1 MSPLTSNLPA
11 PSTPA
16 LPYRPSRLLHLASYA
31 MAWTWGLILLAALF
45 LVLVWGA
52 LHGLIVPRI
61 GEWRPTIE
69 NRLTHLIGVPVRI
82 GSITAES
89 HTLVPS
95 FELQDVR
102 LLDSTGRDAL
112 VLKKITALLSPR
124 SLMQL
129 RFEQLVIDQPEL
141 DILRNAQGKIYVAGL
156 DMNTQ
161 SAQDGASTAAADWF
175 FSQREFVIRSGTVRW
190 TDELRGAPPLA
201 LNQVDFVVRNPGR
214 RHLFRLDATPA
225 VGWGERFSV
234 VGQMLSPLISRHPG
248 QWQEWD
254 GELYADFSRIDVK
267 QLKGYADLGIEITRG
282 SGALRAWATLEK
294 GQIAAATADVK
305 LNQVDVRLA
314 KDLQPIAIQAVSGR
328 LTGQA
333 VSGGLRVSTEDLAFR
348 TQDGIQWPGGNLT
361 FMQTAP
367 ENLAQAV
374 GELGADRLDVTALAQ
389 IADRL
394 PLGTTTHN
402 LIHSLA
408 PKGLITT
415 IKASWQGPL
424 NAPSKYEAQGRVQDL
439 SVAAVYANTAL
450 HGAAAAQNR
459 PGVRGA
465 TVDFKLNQL
474 GGEAKLLISK
484 GAVELPGAFEEP
496 VVLFDRLSTD
506 AKWAINGEKIDLLLN
521 RIQFSNADTEGE
533 VQAHWRTADPGKSNA
548 KSRFPGVLDLQG
560 SLSRGEGTKVH
571 RYLPLSI
578 SKSARTYVH
587 NAVLQGRINSGR
599 FKIKGDLFDM
609 PFANPQL
616 GEFRIAAQ
624 VADAHFAYVPKSAQS
639 EGSLPWPAITQING
653 ELVFDRTSLTVNA
666 SSGRVGSNNSLQIL
680 QADARIPDLSVTP
693 TVVVRAEVRGSA
705 RDVLATVNAS
715 PLLEITNKSLLK
727 LTATGNADVSLQLN
741 LPLFNLE
748 RSKVQ
753 GSVTLADSDV
763 QVTPDTPLLARS
775 KGVIT
780 FNESGFAV
788 KDAQVRMLG
797 GEARLE
803 GGTRVGAGPN
813 DAGLVF
819 RAQGTVSAE
828 GLRQAKGLGFASRL
842 GQNASG
848 TAAYVATLGFRRD
861 VPELSIS
868 SNLQGMALNFP
879 APLGKPAE
887 ATLPLRYENSLVRE
901 SLAAGQKMQD
911 QVLVDLGP
919 VANIV
924 FVRDVSGAEPRVL
937 RGGIGVGL
945 LPGEVAP
952 VNEGSVVANINFAQ
966 VDLDAWQKVVSN
978 LSGASFSP
986 ATPAVPTRAQSSAAA
1001 PSGYLPNIIAVRAK
1015 ELTLEGHTLHN
1026 VVVGGSREGLTWR
1039 ANLDAREL
1047 NGYVEYRQPS
1057 GANPGRVYARLAR
1070 LTIAPTEA
1078 RELES
1083 VLAEQPAAIPA
1094 LDIVVDDFDLRGKK
1108 FGRVEVEAI
1117 NRGLFS
1123 TREDTVREW
1132 RLNKFNVIMPEAQ
1145 LTATGN
1151 WAALGA
1157 SALRTGPMQ
1166 RRTVLNFKLDIADSG
1181 LLLKRLGMDKVI
1193 NKGKGKLEGQ
1203 MAWTGSP
1210 LALDYPS
1217 MGGNINL
1224 NIEAGQFLKADPGI
1238 AKLLGVL
1245 SLQTLPRRLALD
1257 FRDVFSDGFSFDFIR
1272 GDAKIDQGIA
1282 FTNNLQMKGINAAVL
1297 MEGNADIAKE
1307 TQDLRVVVVPEI
1319 NAGTASLIAAVINP
1333 AVGLGTFLAQLILR
1347 RPFIEAATQEFHIEG
1362 SWVDPKVTKT
1372 PRKVTAPPTQV
1383 SQ

>member
-1 MSPLTSNLPA
+1 
-11 PSTPA
+11 
-16 LPYRPSRLLHLASYA
+16 
-31 MAWTWGLILLAALF
+31 MAWMWGLILLVALF
-45 LVLVWGA
+45 LVLAWGA

-61 GEWRPTIE
+61 DELRPTIE
-69 NRLTHLIGVPVRI
+69 SRLTHVIGVPVRI

-129 RFEQLVIDQPEL
+129 RFEQLVVDQPEL
-141 DILRNAQGKIYVAGL
+141 DIRRNAQGKIYVAGL
-156 DMNTQ
+156 DMNTEA
-161 SAQDGASTAAADWF
+161 AQDSDSSAAMDWF

-201 LNQVDFVVRNPGR
+201 LSQVDFVVRNPGR
-214 RHLFRLDATPA
+214 RHLFRLDATPSPD
-225 VGWGERFSV
+225 WGGRFSL
-234 VGQMLSPLISRHPG
+234 VGQTLSPLISLHPG
-248 QWQEWD
+248 QWHEWD
-254 GELYADFSRIDVK
+254 GELYADFSRVDAS
-267 QLKGYADLGIEITRG
+267 QLKRYADLGIDISRG

-294 GQIAAATADVK
+294 GQITAATADVK

-314 KDLQPIAIQAVSGR
+314 KHLQPIAIESVSGR

-367 ENLAQAV
+367 ENMAQAS
-374 GELGADRLDVTALAQ
+374 GELSADQLDVTVLAQ

-394 PLGTTTHN
+394 PLGTATHN

-415 IKASWQGPL
+415 IKASWQGQL
-424 NAPSKYEAQGRVQDL
+424 SAPSKYEAQGRVQDL

-450 HGAAAAQNR
+450 HAASAAQNR

-474 GGEAKLLISK
+474 GGEAKLSINK

-496 VVLFDRLSTD
+496 VVLFDQLRTD

-533 VQAHWRTADPGKSNA
+533 VQAHWQTADPGKSHA

-578 SKSARTYVH
+578 SKSARTYVR
-587 NAVLQGRINSGR
+587 NSVLQGRISAGR

-624 VADAHFAYVPKSAQS
+624 IADAHFAYVPKDAQA

-666 SSGRVGSNNSLQIL
+666 SSGRVGSNSSLQIL
-680 QADARIPDLSVTP
+680 QAVAHIPDLGVTP
-693 TVVVRAEVRGSA
+693 TVVVRADVRGSA
-705 RDVLATVNAS
+705 RDVLATVNTS
-715 PLLEITNKSLLK
+715 PLLEITNKSLVH

-748 RSKVQ
+748 RTKVQ

-763 QVTPDTPLLARS
+763 QVTPDTPLLAHSR
-775 KGVIT
+775 GVIT
-780 FNESGFAV
+780 FSESGFAV

-842 GQNASG
+842 GHNATG

-887 ATLPLRYENSLVRE
+887 AILPLRYENSLVRE

-919 VANIV
+919 LANIV

-945 LPGEVAP
+945 LQGEVAP

-966 VDLDAWQKVVSN
+966 VDLDAWQKVLSN

-986 ATPAVPTRAQSSAAA
+986 AAPAAPAASTRAQAGASA

-1026 VVVGGSREGLTWR
+1026 VVVGGSRDGLTWR

-1070 LTIAPTEA
+1070 LTIAPTEVK
-1078 RELES
+1078 EIES

-1108 FGRVEVEAI
+1108 FGRVEIEAV

-1123 TREDTVREW
+1123 TREDAVREW
-1132 RLNKFNVIMPEAQ
+1132 RLNKLNVIMPEAQ

-1157 SALRTGPMQ
+1157 STQRTSLVQ

-1203 MAWTGSP
+1203 VAWTGSP

-1362 SWVDPKVTKT
+1362 SWVDPKVSKT
-1372 PRKVTAPPTQV
+1372 PRKVTAPPAQGTQ
-1383 SQ
+1383 